1 MFEIGQKIIVP
12 IVSIVFITTA
22 SKKHKF
28 FVFTNTEKTPPLHKA
43 EEARFKML

>member
-12 IVSIVFITTA
+12 IVSIVFKNNA

-28 FVFTNTEKTPPLHKA
+28 FVFTNIEKTPPLHKA
-43 EEARFKML
+43 EEAFFKML

>member
-12 IVSIVFITTA
+12 IVFKTTA
-22 SKKHKF
+22 SQKPKF

>member
-12 IVSIVFITTA
+12 IVSKNNA

-28 FVFTNTEKTPPLHKA
+28 FVFINIEKTPPLHKA
-43 EEARFKML
+43 EEARFKMLRR